1 MIFKDRFEAG
11 ALLAQALS
19 KYANDP
25 QAIIL
30 GIPRG
35 GVQTGYELAARLN
48 LGLDVI
54 LTKKIGYLGNKEFA
68 IGSASLNSVFVDP
81 RFTEQMADH
90 INQEIIRIRELLT
103 KRYQQ
108 YFGDQRPQ
116 SLTGKNVIITDDGI
130 ATGQTLLCAID
141 LVRQE
146 KPNKII
152 VAVPVS
158 AQDSLQKVQQYADEV
173 VCLHAP
179 QDFGFVGKFYQQFTQ
194 VPDQEAIDLLQNFKV
209 NNQRFGDEIFL

>member
-11 ALLAQALS
+11 ALLAQKLS
-19 KYANDP
+19 QYANDP
-25 QAIIL
+25 QTIVL

-35 GVQTGYELAARLN
+35 GVQTGYELATRLN

-54 LTKKIGYLGNKEFA
+54 LTKKIGYPGNKEFA

-81 RFTEQMADH
+81 RFREQMADH
-90 INQEIIRIRELLT
+90 IKQEVARIRELLT

-108 YFGDQRPQ
+108 YFGQQRPA

-141 LVRQE
+141 LVQQE
-146 KPNKII
+146 NPNKII
-152 VAVPVS
+152 VAMPVS
-158 AQDSLQKVQQYADEV
+158 AQDSLQKVQQYANEV
-173 VCLHAP
+173 ICLHAP
-179 QDFGFVGKFYQQFTQ
+179 AEFGFVGKFYQQFTQ
-194 VPDQEAIDLLQNFKV
+194 VPDQEAIDLLQAFKSEGRSSGGEV
-209 NNQRFGDEIFL
+209 FL